1 MRADRSRTRVGFTI
15 VELLVAVVLLTVV
28 AISLVGSSQYVS
40 RTLARSTAELRAGQ
54 ALQVEMERLMTL
66 NYDSLVTGS
75 GTLPMGSSSWTVS
88 DSVTYKEIL
97 LITEYQSP
105 DGIVLWDTVSAFR
118 LR

>member
-1 MRADRSRTRVGFTI
+1 

-28 AISLVGSSQYVS
+28 AISLVGSTQYVS
-40 RTLARSTAELRAGQ
+40 RTLSRSQAELKAGE
-54 ALQVEMERLMTL
+54 ALQAEMERLMSL
-66 NYDSLVTGS
+66 PYDSLQTGS
-75 GTLPMGSSSWTVS
+75 GALPMGTSTWTVG

-97 LITEYQSP
+97 LITQYQSP